1 MAAPLFSHT
10 NLPFL
15 LNELTTDRQRC
26 FYLAIKKQRNWPFP
40 ETLPDI
46 RWPIRQTPPPRRAT
60 TD

>member
-26 FYLAIKKQRNWPFP
+26 FYLAIDF
-40 ETLPDI
+40 L
-46 RWPIRQTPPPRRAT
+46 RQNRSSRTSFRRVSKPAKGS
-60 TD
+60 